1 MEKWSVIV
9 VSLLENINDTH
20 KKGIEFEK
28 KSMDNKVYSIK
39 EFHQSGKYLS
49 ELKIECKSSGINF
62 IETLKDKTEIS
73 EKSSQ
78 RYRLLYSDTR
88 LSTLIENENGDKL
101 KGIKNLGLMKLL
113 EMSKLS
119 DKDFETVVGGD
130 DTPLDKKKV
139 TPPPTDE
146 NESDVDTPD
155 TDDEKDKD
163 TPDTDDESNDIPE
176 EYLKTLGDDY
186 LSLIKSDKGFLVSR
200 ISEEIV
206 EKQKL
211 EKEIVELKKQL
222 DNLSPQGEV

>member
-1 MEKWSVIV
+1 METLSVVV
-9 VSLLENINDTH
+9 VSLLKNVNDTH

-130 DTPLDKKKV
+130 DTPLGKKKV

-146 NESDVDTPD
+146 NESDV
-155 TDDEKDKD
+155 D

>member
-9 VSLLENINDTH
+9 ISLLENINDTH

-39 EFHQSGKYLS
+39 EFHKSGGFLD
-49 ELKIECKSSGINF
+49 ELKIECISLGINF
-62 IETLKDKTEIS
+62 INTQKEKTDIS

-78 RYRLLYSDTR
+78 RYRKLFTDKR

-130 DTPLDKKKV
+130 DTPLNKDKV
-139 TPPPTDE
+139 TPLSDDE

-176 EYLKTLGDDY
+176 EYLKTLGDEY
-186 LSLIKSDKGFLVSR
+186 LTLIKNDKVFLVSR
-200 ISEEIV
+200 ISEEICK
-206 EKQKL
+206 KQKL
-211 EKEIVELKKQL
+211 EKEIDELKKQL